1 MYNKLLTKPFIKSIS
16 YQSPKLNILQSALIH
31 CYNNIPYSTFP
42 YIFNQINSRKSLK
55 HFSSGNS
62 IAMCY
67 YIKQYLKE
75 KQINSYLIPAT
86 LPNYLIKPDYLTI
99 AHVAIAVPSH
109 DNIIWILD
117 PGLYLIDPVK
127 IIISQILDSKI
138 NYHKKTT
145 QFNIYDNSIETIIYH
160 INYNSNQE
168 TLNKYQHIPKQTYNI
183 IFTGNQTNSEQ
194 TTDKQTT
201 WKYYLREIIN
211 PDKAIT
217 SFLIN
222 SQIPYNPHIIII
234 NKLPNTIQCE
244 LIIYITANTI
254 FIKHYNKVIYNNKQS
269 NIPSKLLHHLSK
281 RLNPYF
287 NNRLSYYLDTNH
299 MMSDS
304 INF

>member
-1 MYNKLLTKPFIKSIS
+1 MYNKLFTRPFIKSTS
-16 YQSPKLNILQSALIH
+16 CQSPKLNILQSALLH

-42 YIFNQINSRKSLK
+42 YIFNQVDSRKSLK
-55 HFSSGNS
+55 HFNSGNS

-67 YIKQYLKE
+67 YIKQYLK
-75 KQINSYLIPAT
+75 KYKIKSYLIPAT
-86 LPNYLIKPDYLTI
+86 LPDILMKQDYLTI

-117 PGLYLIDPVK
+117 PGLYLIDPIK
-127 IIISQILDSKI
+127 IMISKISDSKI
-138 NYHKKTT
+138 NYHKKTK
-145 QFNIYDNSIETIIYH
+145 QFNVYNNSIETINYH
-160 INYNSNQE
+160 INYNRNQE
-168 TLNKYQHIPKQTYNI
+168 TLNKYQHIPKQTYTI
-183 IFTGNQTNSEQ
+183 TFMGNQA
-194 TTDKQTT
+194 T

-222 SQIPYNPHIIII
+222 AQIPYNPHIIII
-234 NKLPNTIQCE
+234 NKFPNAIQCE
-244 LIIYITANTI
+244 LIIYITENTI
-254 FIKHYNKVIYNNKQS
+254 VIKHYNKVVYNNKQS

-287 NNRLSYYLDTNH
+287 NNRLLYYLDSNH
-299 MMSDS
+299 IMSDS